1 MQWTLHPVPAPDKS
15 ISAPLAHPFQYFR
28 SINVFFEFS
37 FELKLYYLT
46 SFLIIQ
52 LSKIFNVLSL
62 HLCENHD
69 CVFKN
74 YDLICILWGAHSM
87 IKTGVPYTALWTH
100 TQEWETQD
108 LLGEFSTKWE
118 RWQEHRCDL
127 WAAQL
132 LVDKAGPLTFE
143 GASVHQKEDPGLWH
157 DKWKCSKAEREGLLH
172 PPPQGS

>member
-1 MQWTLHPVPAPDKS
+1 MWQGYTCMEIDGVSIALSPSSDSEFMEVIWQLWKLEITDNSAKSFLQWNAMNPPPRPAPDKS

-37 FELKLYYLT
+37 FELKLYHLT

-87 IKTGVPYTALWTH
+87 IKTVFQFNGKITV
-100 TQEWETQD
+100 
-108 LLGEFSTKWE
+108 
-118 RWQEHRCDL
+118 
-127 WAAQL
+127 
-132 LVDKAGPLTFE
+132 
-143 GASVHQKEDPGLWH
+143 
-157 DKWKCSKAEREGLLH
+157 
-172 PPPQGS
+172 